1 MIKII
6 DLNFQ
11 GIDNAIAAFLLET
24 SIGPILIETGP
35 YSSFESLKAG
45 LKGHDYTID
54 DIKHVLITHIHLD
67 HAGAAWAMAKAGAT
81 IYLHPFGERHMM
93 NPEKLWKSARLIYG
107 NEMEKLWGQMHEIAP
122 DKLRTVEHA
131 EELIFGNTKVIAWHT
146 PGHASHHIAWQIGDT
161 LFGGDVAGVRIG
173 NSPIVP
179 PCPPPD
185 IDLEAWM
192 ESLDLIQE
200 LNVKKI
206 FLTHFG
212 ETTSI
217 DEHIAE
223 LREVLWSWANW
234 IKPHFDSGETPS
246 EIIPKFQQFTAVQ
259 LRDKGVSEHGIVQY
273 ETANPS
279 WMSVSGLLRY
289 WKKRQEKE
297 AATLDK

>member
-35 YSSFESLKAG
+35 YSSFEVLKAG
-45 LKGHDYTID
+45 LKGYGYTIE

-107 NEMEKLWGQMHEIAP
+107 NEMEKLWGEMHEIAP
-122 DKLRTVEHA
+122 DKLRTVGHA
-131 EELIFGNTKVIAWHT
+131 EELIFGDTKVIAWHT
-146 PGHASHHIAWQIGDT
+146 PGHASHHIAWQIDDT

-173 NSPIVP
+173 NNPIVP

-223 LREVLWSWANW
+223 LREILWSWANW
-234 IKPHFDSGETPS
+234 IKPNFDRGETPS
-246 EIIPKFQQFTAVQ
+246 EIIPKFQQFTAAQ
-259 LRDKGVSEHGIVQY
+259 LRSKGVSEHGIIQY

-279 WMSVSGLLRY
+279 WMSVTGLLRY
-289 WKKRQEKE
+289 WKKLAEKE
-297 AATLDK
+297 AATS

>member
-6 DLNFQ
+6 DLNFK

-35 YSSFESLKAG
+35 YSSFEALKAG
-45 LKGHDYTID
+45 LKGHGYTIE

-67 HAGAAWAMAKAGAT
+67 HAGAVWAMAKAGAT

-107 NEMEKLWGQMHEIAP
+107 NEMEKLWGEMQEIEP
-122 DKLRTVEHA
+122 DKLRTVGHA
-131 EELIFGNTKVIAWHT
+131 EELIFGDTKVIAWHT
-146 PGHASHHIAWQIGDT
+146 PGHARHHIAWQIGDT
-161 LFGGDVAGVRIG
+161 LFAGDVAGVRIG
-173 NSPIVP
+173 NNPIVP

-192 ESLDLIQE
+192 ESLDLIQA
-200 LNVKKI
+200 LNIKQI

-223 LREVLWSWANW
+223 LRAVLMSWANW
-234 IKPHFDSGETPS
+234 IKPYFDSGETPS
-246 EIIPKFQQFTAVQ
+246 EIIPKFQRFTAAQ

-289 WKKRQEKE
+289 WKKRLEKE
-297 AATLDK
+297 EAT